1 MSRRIAQL
9 GVAAA
14 LAATAFLPSSAS
26 ADIAIPPCVDDHL
39 NVYSVNAPGF
49 ATCTKDVGAA
59 LIVRV
64 GTCTSAYQ
72 PLGAPFGSQ
81 VVPQTQA
88 YVDCL

>member
-26 ADIAIPPCVDDHL
+26 GYAIPKCVENLDP
-39 NVYSVNAPGF
+39 YAVNAPGF
-49 ATCTKDVGAA
+49 VTCEKDVAA
-59 LIVRV
+59 SLVVRV
-64 GTCTSAYQ
+64 GACTGGYQ

-88 YVDCL
+88 YADCLA